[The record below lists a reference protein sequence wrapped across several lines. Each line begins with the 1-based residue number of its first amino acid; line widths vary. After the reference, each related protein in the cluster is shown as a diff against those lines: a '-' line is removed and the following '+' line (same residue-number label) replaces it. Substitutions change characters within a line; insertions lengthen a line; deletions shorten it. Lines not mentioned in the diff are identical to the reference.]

1 MPFPVNEKSPSLSKT
16 LLLFVTVHS
25 TDCLFV
31 IGGYTCEHISMSS
44 SVQNQATGSRI
55 FLNVLVW

>member
-1 MPFPVNEKSPSLSKT
+1 MPFPVNETSPSLSKT

-31 IGGYTCEHISMSS
+31 IGGYCEHISMSS